1 MMGKPTFS
9 SSWVLQIGK
18 SIVPHKFV
26 NVFRCV
32 GWCIAV
38 IVTTVFS
45 QGVGKA
51 QAVIHPTKEN
61 IPTSSDPRFEL
72 SHEIEGADFWHWNSS
87 SISEIGVDEGDT
99 FQMLGIVFDLETDR
113 ERTVYYLDLIH
124 SEVRAY
130 DYEGNWIGNV
140 ANSGIGPG
148 ELQSPVGLL
157 VIPDNSQIVISDQ
170 LTHHVFERNEATFEL
185 VSTQRPTN
193 PSRNGHLCTMNEHY
207 YLVSYEALAK
217 PLRLETDITQG
228 LPRAIFYRLEE
239 GFARGSYEFGS
250 AASEHKI
257 IQKYT
262 LDGEWVTSFGTPYIY
277 DDPLFPIVFAD
288 ETLIAC
294 NSEHN
299 TIAVITN
306 HIPAMTG
313 YSDQGELLWQ
323 VTFPDFQSDVVKEL
337 VIEGRVTSRVM
348 FEAGTSVFRSLL
360 SDGEYF
366 YVTYV
371 FREKASR
378 LLQRLRLSESH
389 AFRVNAHSGLGVY
402 LGAAGPEEGELLV
415 AMDGE
420 YRFTVTN
427 NSGFPQI
434 RIHSFR

>member
-1 MMGKPTFS
+1 MGKPTFS

-207 YLVSYEALAK
+207 YLVSYE
-217 PLRLETDITQG
+217 
-228 LPRAIFYRLEE
+228 
-239 GFARGSYEFGS
+239 FGS